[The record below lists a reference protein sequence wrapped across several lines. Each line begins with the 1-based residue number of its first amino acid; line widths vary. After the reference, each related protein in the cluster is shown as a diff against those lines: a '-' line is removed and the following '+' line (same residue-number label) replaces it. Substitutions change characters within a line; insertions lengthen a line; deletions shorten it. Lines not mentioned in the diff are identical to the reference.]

1 MLNVNPSPMRSLATG
16 MIDHPWGKRSVGFAS
31 WIPIPPRLVGY
42 DSNAMPSW
50 NIHTAHVERLLSDH
64 RAEDLGIEDRNAFLF
79 GNYVPD
85 IYVGFMV
92 PKASFH
98 IDYCITHF
106 AAINIIPIP
115 DADLFWDYYIARR
128 WPTSPVGLS
137 LALGAW
143 AHLVADR
150 FYNGW
155 FRTFSIEHDVPKGE
169 ELRVMK
175 QGDFHLFGNSL
186 NISSYVSVTPELLD
200 AAWSFH
206 PYRILADD
214 VERAVEVANAIVQ
227 KSATPTTDQGEY
239 ALLSAEW
246 MMSVLE
252 ACDERLITWLSAWQ
266 SLVADGRC
274 YRAADVRAEAG
285 LPSAEFDD
293 PNWLTRGKS
302 PSA

>member
-1 MLNVNPSPMRSLATG
+1 
-16 MIDHPWGKRSVGFAS
+16 
-31 WIPIPPRLVGY
+31 
-42 DSNAMPSW
+42 MPSW
-50 NIHTAHVERLLSDH
+50 NIHTAHVENLLAGR
-64 RAEDLGIEDRNAFLF
+64 RAEDLGIHDKNAFLF

-106 AAINIIPIP
+106 AAINIIPVP

-128 WPTSPVGLS
+128 WPTSSAGLS

-155 FRTFSIEHDVPKGE
+155 FRTFSVEHEVPKGE
-169 ELRVMK
+169 ELRVRK
-175 QGDFHLFGNSL
+175 QGDFHYYGNSL
-186 NISSYVSVTPELLD
+186 NISSSVSATPELLD

-206 PYRILADD
+206 PYRILAED

-227 KSATPTTDQGEY
+227 KGDMPTTDQEGY
-239 ALLSAEW
+239 TLLSAEW
-246 MMSVLE
+246 MASVFE
-252 ACDERLITWLSAWQ
+252 ACDERLFTWLSTWQ
-266 SLVADGRC
+266 SLAAEGRR
-274 YRAADVRAEAG
+274 YQAADVRAEAS
-285 LPSAEFDD
+285 LPSAESDD
-293 PNWLTRGKS
+293 PDWLMRGKG